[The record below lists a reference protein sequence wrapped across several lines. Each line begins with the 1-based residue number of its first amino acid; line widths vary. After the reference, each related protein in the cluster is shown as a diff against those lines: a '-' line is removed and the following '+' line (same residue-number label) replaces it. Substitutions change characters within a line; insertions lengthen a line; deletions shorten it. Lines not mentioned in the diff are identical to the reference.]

1 MRIAIVHYAAPPIVG
16 GVERVIEQQAK
27 VLGDNGHEVVVVC
40 GNEGAQVPVA
50 EMRILPGL
58 KANVTLDEAEG
69 DQLFKDLATALV
81 GADVVLVHNM
91 LTMPFNWTASSAL
104 ARLSHELTEARFV
117 NWVHDVDVSREAFTA
132 LNSRGVHVAVS
143 EVRRQHFSERL
154 GVPVSECRLIPNGV
168 DVADALGL
176 TPSVAEFV
184 WQSEL
189 LDRELVLVHPTR
201 VLARKN
207 IEMGLA
213 ITAALRDAGSDVAYV
228 VTGAPDP
235 HRKESAAYADRIHG
249 LILELSLEDR
259 VHFVA
264 RDFPVMNADVASLY
278 RVADALLFPS
288 RSEGFGLPLLEAA
301 LHRLPV
307 ICSDIPPHREVAGDF
322 AAFFDLA
329 SPPAEVAR
337 LVLKCVGSDHCS
349 TVRKTVMRRFGWKHI
364 FKEYLEPL
372 IKER

>member
-27 VLGDNGHEVVVVC
+27 VLGDYGHEVVVVC
-40 GNEGAQVPVA
+40 GNDGAKVPVA

-58 KANVTLDEAEG
+58 KANVVLDEAEG
-69 DQLFKDLATALV
+69 DQLCKDLATALT

-91 LTMPFNWTASSAL
+91 LTMPFNWTASSVL
-104 ARLSHELTEARFV
+104 ARLSRDLPEVRFV
-117 NWVHDVDVSREAFTA
+117 NWVHDVDVSREAFTGLDA
-132 LNSRGVHVAVS
+132 RVVHVAVS
-143 EVRRQHFSERL
+143 EVRRQHFFERL
-154 GVPVSECRLIPNGV
+154 GVPVLECRLIPNGV

-184 WQSEL
+184 WQSDL
-189 LDRELVLVHPTR
+189 LDRDLVLVHPTR

-207 IEMGLA
+207 IELGLA

-235 HRKESAAYADRIHG
+235 HRKESAAYADRIRES
-249 LILELSLEDR
+249 ILELELEDR
-259 VHFVA
+259 VHFVS

-278 RVADALLFPS
+278 RIADALLFPS
-288 RSEGFGLPLLEAA
+288 LSEGFGLPLLEAA

-307 ICSDIPPHREVAGDF
+307 FCSDIPPHREVAGEF
-322 AAFFDLA
+322 AEFFDLA
-329 SPPAEVAR
+329 SPPADVAR
-337 LVLKCVGSDHCS
+337 LVLESVGSDHCS

>member
-27 VLGDNGHEVVVVC
+27 VLGDYGHEVVVVC
-40 GNEGAQVPVA
+40 GNEGAKVPVA

-58 KANVTLDEAEG
+58 KANVVLDEAQG
-69 DQLFKDLATALV
+69 DQLYVDLATALT
-81 GADVVLVHNM
+81 GAEVVLVHNM
-91 LTMPFNWTASSAL
+91 LTMPFNWTASSV
-104 ARLSHELTEARFV
+104 LTRMSRDLPEVRFV

-132 LNSRGVHVAVS
+132 LDARVVHVAVS

-154 GVPVSECRLIPNGV
+154 GVPESECRLIPNGV
-168 DVADALGL
+168 EVTEALGL
-176 TPSVAEFV
+176 TPSVADFV
-184 WQSEL
+184 RRTEV

-213 ITAALRDAGSDVAYV
+213 ITAALRDAGSDVVYV

-235 HRKESAAYADRIHG
+235 HRKESAAYAERIRES
-249 LILELSLEDR
+249 ILELGLEDR
-259 VHFVA
+259 VHFMS

-288 RSEGFGLPLLEAA
+288 RSEGFGLPLVEAA

-307 ICSDIPPHREVAGDF
+307 FCSDIPPHREVAGDF
-322 AAFFDLA
+322 AVFFDLE
-329 SPPAEVAR
+329 SPPADVAR
-337 LVLKCVGSDHCS
+337 LVLESVGSDHCS

>member
-1 MRIAIVHYAAPPIVG
+1 MRIALVHYAAPPIVG

-27 VLGDNGHEVVVVC
+27 ILSDYGHEVVVVC
-40 GNEGAQVPVA
+40 GNEGAKVPVA

-58 KANVTLDEAEG
+58 KANVVLDDAEG
-69 DQLFKDLATALV
+69 DQLFKDLATALK

-91 LTMPFNWTASSAL
+91 LTMPFNWTASSVL
-104 ARLSHELTEARFV
+104 ARLSRDLPEVRFV
-117 NWVHDVDVSREAFTA
+117 NWVHDVDVSPEAFTA
-132 LNSRGVHVAVS
+132 LDVRVVHVAVS
-143 EVRRQHFSERL
+143 EVRRRHFSERL
-154 GVPVSECRLIPNGV
+154 RVPVSECRLIPNGV

-213 ITAALRDAGSDVAYV
+213 ITAALRDAGCDVAYV

-235 HRKESAAYADRIHG
+235 HRKESAAYAERIRE
-249 LILELSLEDR
+249 LILQLGLEDR
-259 VHFVA
+259 VHFIS
-264 RDFPVMNADVASLY
+264 RDFPLMNADVASLY
-278 RVADALLFPS
+278 RVADALIFPS
-288 RSEGFGLPLLEAA
+288 RSEGFGLPLVEAA

-307 ICSDIPPHREVAGDF
+307 FCSDIPPHREVAGDF
-322 AAFFDLA
+322 AVFFDLA
-329 SPPAEVAR
+329 SPPEEVAR
-337 LVLKCVGSDHCS
+337 LVLESVGSDQCS